1 MEYLYGGIIGATIVV
16 AIDVL
21 VYLYMARL
29 EKRIKADIAE
39 YERLEQVISEVYA
52 EKKAKVEKALNDV
65 EHL

>member
-29 EKRIKADIAE
+29 EKRIKAGITE